1 MERIL
6 ITGLTG
12 HLGIATIEHML
23 KNTTADKIVALVR
36 SVEKATSLIEKGVE
50 VRIGNFDDNNSLAN
64 ALKGIDKVLLISGTD
79 PHRLQQHKNVVDASK
94 KAGVK
99 HIIYTGIAIKDVNT
113 SLNIPLM
120 EDNFKTE
127 DYIKENGLT
136 FTFLRNSL
144 YSDTISMHIGEVA
157 IETGIFLPAGTGKVP
172 FVLRRDLAEATANV
186 LLQNG
191 HENKTYELTGGKQYS
206 FEDIA
211 SILSKLS
218 GKTVDYTDI
227 NELAYS
233 EALKQ
238 NGVPERFVTLLSGY
252 VADIKNRQFEI
263 VSNDLEDLLGR
274 KPTDFKAVL
283 NAFVN
288 YKN

>member
-1 MERIL
+1 MEKIL
-6 ITGLTG
+6 ITGSTG

-23 KNTTADKIVALVR
+23 KNITAEKIVALAR
-36 SVEKATSLIEKGVE
+36 SVEKAASLIEKGIE
-50 VRIGNFDDNNSLAN
+50 VRIGNFDDNNSLAD

-94 KAGVK
+94 RAGVK
-99 HIIYTGIAIKDVNT
+99 HIFYTGIAMKDASISFN
-113 SLNIPLM
+113 NPLM
-120 EDNFKTE
+120 EDHFKTE
-127 DYIKENGLT
+127 DYIKENGFT

-144 YSDTISMHIGEVA
+144 YSDSVLMLTGETAVD
-157 IETGIFLPAGTGKVP
+157 TGIFLPAGTGKVP
-172 FVLRRDLAEATANV
+172 FVLRRDLAEATANI

-191 HENKTYELTGGKQYS
+191 HENKIYELTGEKQYS
-206 FEDIA
+206 FGDIA
-211 SILSKLS
+211 SILSELS

-263 VSNDLEDLLGR
+263 ASNDLEDLLGR
-274 KPTDFKAVL
+274 RPTDFKAVL
-283 NAFVN
+283 NALVN